1 MKKYLLSLVVALLL
15 PAVSFAGGTSQYLA
29 QQVLNYWFT
38 APASPA
44 GKPATVYVALCTNTV
59 TSTSACTEPSG
70 NAYARVA
77 VTANTTNWVLTA
89 NQIANGTIVTFPAAT
104 GTWGTVTYFQIY
116 DASTAG
122 NPLWYGALTASQT
135 INSGATPS
143 FAVSTLTVTL
153 N

>member
-1 MKKYLLSLVVALLL
+1 MIKRLVAFIAL
-15 PAVSFAGGTSQYLA
+15 AIFSVSANAGGTSQYLA

-59 TSTSACTEPSG
+59 TSTTACTEPSG

-89 NQIANGTIVTFPAAT
+89 NQIANGTV
-104 GTWGTVTYFQIY
+104 
-116 DASTAG
+116 
-122 NPLWYGALTASQT
+122 
-135 INSGATPS
+135 
-143 FAVSTLTVTL
+143 VTL
-153 N
+153 DRKSTRLNSSHPSISYADFCLKKNKNTNE